1 MKCIKSLDLL
11 TRGMFSG
18 NNTLSSWRTLEIA
31 ITDPPLSLSV
41 PAVPCDMIET
51 TSSDSPLHTN
61 SLIAALLISVKK
73 SLESFHSFILVWNPA
88 FIRQSFMVLASNSAH
103 CLSSVLYRTS
113 AYLFTWDCI
122 YDIMYRS
129 LWSNSYV
136 MSSVSTE
143 CVAISSS
150 SRCDLSKSIMSYV
163 EIFWA
168 QKLT

>member
-1 MKCIKSLDLL
+1 MHLKSLL

-41 PAVPCDMIET
+41 PAVQCVMIET
-51 TSSDSPLHTN
+51 TSSDSPLNTN
-61 SLIAALLISVKK
+61 SSIAALLISVKK

-88 FIRQSFMVLASNSAH
+88 FTRQSFMVLASDTAPS
-103 CLSSVLYRTS
+103 LFSVLNRTS
-113 AYLFTWDCI
+113 PHLFTWDCR
-122 YDIMYRS
+122 YGIMYRS
-129 LWSNSYV
+129 LWSDSYV
-136 MSSVSTE
+136 MSSVSSE

-150 SRCDLSKSIMSYV
+150 SRCDLSKGIMSNV
-163 EIFWA
+163 EILWA